1 MVDETSDVELR
12 KATDDDSIVCIVIS
26 LEDRDRDE
34 DGTEIARVSESS
46 SEDKNALIKLEVG
59 RLVTNI
65 ALSERVKVEELV
77 KLCVCVRNI
86 GVSSDGL
93 DERLVEPKYIV
104 SSSAAMLEV
113 VSSIIFEVLSIDD
126 DTKKEGADSSEL
138 VTWLV
143 SISVDVLSALLEEKV
158 STISVDVDSTEVS
171 EDTCTSNM
179 DIKDLRYIALLAIE
193 YTGNIIK

>member
-93 DERLVEPKYIV
+93 DERLVDSETMVVV
-104 SSSAAMLEV
+104 SSSVAMLEV

-143 SISVDVLSALLEEKV
+143 SISVDVLSALLEEKEIV
-158 STISVDVDSTEVS
+158 ST
-171 EDTCTSNM
+171 
-179 DIKDLRYIALLAIE
+179 
-193 YTGNIIK
+193 G